1 VANHK
6 RTERLYREE
15 GLSLRRKRKRKKVAT
30 PRTIVPPPQRPNQR
44 WSMDFTTD
52 AVVGGQRFRALAIVD
67 DFTRECPAIEVDT
80 SLGGPRV
87 VRVLERLMEWRGL
100 PEVITVD
107 HGPEFA
113 GKVLDQWACRRGVTL
128 HFIRPGKPGENA
140 FIESFNGRFRDECLN
155 ENWFLNLK
163 QARGIIE
170 AWRQDYN
177 EVRPHSSLKGQTP
190 REYAEATA
198 GVYSGVILRTG

>member
-1 VANHK
+1 
-6 RTERLYREE
+6 
-15 GLSLRRKRKRKKVAT
+15 
-30 PRTIVPPPQRPNQR
+30 
-44 WSMDFTTD
+44 
-52 AVVGGQRFRALAIVD
+52 
-67 DFTRECPAIEVDT
+67 
-80 SLGGPRV
+80 
-87 VRVLERLMEWRGL
+87 
-100 PEVITVD
+100 
-107 HGPEFA
+107 
-113 GKVLDQWACRRGVTL
+113 VTL

-190 REYAEATA
+190 REYTEATV
-198 GVYSGVILRTG
+198 GVYSEVILRTG